1 MSLKTRFG
9 NLGNILDFDN
19 LTKDDIF
26 VLDSPILTN
35 TQFKKLNKIFSKKIR
50 VVDCTFDINS
60 SLKERIED
68 IRLECETAV
77 REGSTFIVLSDK
89 EISDSKASIPSPLI
103 VGAVHSHL
111 VKHGLRGYCSLN
123 VECSDALDTHSFAV
137 LIGVGA
143 TTVNPYLAID
153 SIFQRF
159 EKKLFGK
166 SDFIECVKR
175 FKKSIDAGLLK
186 IMSKMGISVISSYR
200 GGCNFEAVGLSRAIV
215 SDYFPGMSS
224 RISGIGISGIEE
236 KIKSLHSKFSKKN
249 VYSLPIG
256 GLYRYRKSGEEHQYQ
271 GRLIHLLQSS
281 VTNGSY
287 EQYKK
292 YSAGINNLPPINLRD
307 LLEFK
312 NKNKSISID
321 EVEPESEI
329 LKDLEAKHVARS
341 IISRST

>member
-1 MSLKTRFG
+1 MKKEKLGPGQIIAIDLKKGELFKDKKIKDFLARDYKKYNKQIVDLEKKIYSKNEEAKFNGQELKKRQYLSGLSIEDLELILHPMAEEGKEASGSMGDDTPVAVLSSHFRPVSHYFRQNFSQVTNPPIDSLRENKVMSLKTRFG
-9 NLGNILDFDN
+9 NLRNILDFDN

-60 SLKERIED
+60 SLKDRIED

-89 EISDSKASIPSPLI
+89 EISDNKASIPSPL
-103 VGAVHSHL
+103 SCWS
-111 VKHGLRGYCSLN
+111 CSFSPGKTWIKRLLLFKCQ
-123 VECSDALDTHSFAV
+123 CSDALDTHSFAV

-153 SIFQRF
+153 SIFQRY

-200 GGCNFEAVGLSRAIV
+200 GGCNF
-215 SDYFPGMSS
+215 
-224 RISGIGISGIEE
+224 
-236 KIKSLHSKFSKKN
+236 
-249 VYSLPIG
+249 
-256 GLYRYRKSGEEHQYQ
+256 
-271 GRLIHLLQSS
+271 
-281 VTNGSY
+281 
-287 EQYKK
+287 
-292 YSAGINNLPPINLRD
+292 
-307 LLEFK
+307 
-312 NKNKSISID
+312 
-321 EVEPESEI
+321 
-329 LKDLEAKHVARS
+329 
-341 IISRST
+341 